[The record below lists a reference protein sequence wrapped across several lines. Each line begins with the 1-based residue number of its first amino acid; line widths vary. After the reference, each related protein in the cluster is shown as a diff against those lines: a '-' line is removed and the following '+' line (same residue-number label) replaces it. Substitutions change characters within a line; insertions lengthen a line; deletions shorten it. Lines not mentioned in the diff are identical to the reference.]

1 MTSVNIAGRPSLRER
16 QRARVEAFRT
26 LRAELGA
33 AHGYSRA
40 LAQRAPR
47 PQPPPPAAAVAA
59 WKPIVPAPSL
69 SAPARDPRREDQLSI
84 RAHTGEVG
92 TTVTTFRYHDRK
104 QRAGPLPLRLR
115 PELPLVASGECDRP
129 SRCASLLHGNR

>member
-1 MTSVNIAGRPSLRER
+1 MTVNIAGRPSLRER

-47 PQPPPPAAAVAA
+47 PPPPAASIAA
-59 WKPIVPAPSL
+59 PWKPVVPVPTR

-104 QRAGPLPLRLR
+104 KRTGPLPLRLR

-129 SRCASLLHGNR
+129 PRCASLLHGNR